1 MRNIFKSLMLVAV
14 AAMTFT
20 ACQKDNGEVNALSKG
35 TTLTVTA
42 NLADNDTRVAFG
54 DLVDGVRKVTWEAGD
69 KVSFIAYR
77 NDAIYTF
84 VNDLKVEADG
94 ATATF
99 SVEFPKALQAG
110 DRIEALVGHYVRESF
125 GDIFTHEEQQQPT
138 DEGLST
144 VYVKAVVDYDGNND
158 LSLTFNHMY
167 PYGRMITDFATKFQ
181 EVKFVLDGV
190 LENADSVQETVT
202 IYPQNITGNDYWFYC
217 ENEFVIMDRMSI
229 EARGVDNAKYF
240 KTIDNLLSADF
251 ALLKG
256 QIAAFKVGS
265 FQTPLAT
272 PVAKATLTTVSSM
285 PAIEITWD
293 VVKNA
298 YAYIVTCE
306 QTVEIQTI
314 NRENPK
320 GCYALFNELDY
331 DTEYSFTIYAIP
343 ESDSKDYIKSDVCYV
358 SARTPKDVN
367 AAADY
372 NITLTKV
379 MSISGN
385 TINFAGENPQDR
397 MRLEFN
403 SDLTSIEAGTYAVVD
418 SFTSSTAL
426 EVSNTSQFNM
436 AEAYSTMYDYYVNPG
451 DLVNVAKSGDE
462 YTITVITDTWIN
474 SVSASK
480 SVKLTYTGKLEVA
493 TEDEGGEGG
502 EGATGT
508 IEYLGRWFDIGDD
521 NSETSGG
528 GFMYKVVADGVE
540 YMLEL
545 YWAYADETGAI
556 KEGTYNYCSNTAD
569 VMYSSWNGFSI
580 ISDAYYYGSTLTA
593 AADGVFTLDLYDVNG
608 SHIGKYVLEGVSTFN

>member
-69 KVSFIAYR
+69 MVSFIVYR

-84 VNDLKVEADG
+84 VNDLVVEADG

-99 SVEFPKALQAG
+99 SVEFPKALRAG

-125 GDIFTHEEQQQPT
+125 GDIFTHEQQQQPT

-167 PYGRMITDFATKFQ
+167 PYGRMITDTDFATKFQ

-190 LENADSVQETVT
+190 LENADSVQEIVT

-229 EARGVDNAKYF
+229 EARGVDNRKYF

-251 ALLKG
+251 VLLKG

-272 PVAKATLTTVSSM
+272 PVAKATLTTMSSK

-293 VVKNA
+293 VVENA
-298 YAYIVTCE
+298 YQYIVTCE
-306 QTVEIQTI
+306 QTGEIQTI
-314 NRENPK
+314 NYENPK
-320 GCYALFNELDY
+320 GCYALFNELKY
-331 DTEYSFTIYAIP
+331 DTEYSFTIFANP
-343 ESDSKDYIKSDVCYV
+343 VSDSKAYIKSDVCYV

-372 NITLTKV
+372 NVTLTKV
-379 MSISGN
+379 ISISGN

-403 SDLTSIEAGTYAVVD
+403 SGLTSIEAGTYAVVE

-426 EVSNTSQFNM
+426 EVSNKSQFNM
-436 AEAYSTMYDYYVNPG
+436 AEAYNTTYDYYVNPG

-480 SVKLTYTGKLEVA
+480 SVKLTYTGKLEANAEDDGGLVFTTAVA
-493 TEDEGGEGG
+493 DPTQVGANWLPVEFSDGGSNILKITFGVAG
-502 EGATGT
+502 NKYIQTGT
-508 IEYLGRWFDIGDD
+508 WSTD
-521 NSETSGG
+521 
-528 GFMYKVVADGVE
+528 
-540 YMLEL
+540 
-545 YWAYADETGAI
+545 YW
-556 KEGTYNYCSNTAD
+556 
-569 VMYSSWNGFSI
+569 YSSGYAMNNPWVLNGE
-580 ISDAYYYGSTLTA
+580 DQKVQQYTA
-593 AADGVFTLDLYDVNG
+593 EVSVVDGEYNIAFRSQDMTINA
-608 SHIGKYVLEGVSTFN
+608 TFKGTIDNINLP